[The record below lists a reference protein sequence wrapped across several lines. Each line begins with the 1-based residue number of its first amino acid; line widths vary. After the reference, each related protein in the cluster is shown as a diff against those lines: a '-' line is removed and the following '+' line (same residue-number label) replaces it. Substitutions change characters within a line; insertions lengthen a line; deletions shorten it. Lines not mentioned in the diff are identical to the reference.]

1 MKRIRKVGLT
11 NFILLVSSLI
21 LVIILIG
28 FSFMQNADSADEIA
42 ESWKVKNNIDQISS
56 TISKMESFGLTY
68 RYTNNIK
75 YKEEFRLAEKE
86 YDTLLKSLRYLVRET
101 EQQVNRVNTIED
113 KMDAN
118 LKLLDSILLNPTS
131 NLSSIENDN
140 HRDVHF
146 NDDVALILKDMLITA
161 DVILDKRIRKFTTW
175 KLIILAG
182 LGIAT
187 IIVFLSL
194 FNLIKKIRPLIEE
207 LLQTQSDLERSNKNL
222 QHTLKDLKISNA
234 EKQKEIKAKEKAIEE
249 ADKLNESLIVKN
261 QQLDHFAYVASH
273 DLQEPLRT
281 VSNYLEI
288 FQEDFP
294 ERVEGEA
301 VMYFNFINKAVERM
315 RNLISGL
322 LSFSRIGTSGQMEEV
337 NLNETLEKIKD
348 DFAVVIEERGIVI
361 EHDHLPT
368 ITGYRIEIKQLFQNL
383 ISNAIKF
390 TKPEVKPNIKIS
402 FDETDNYFNFH
413 IKDNGIG
420 IPEKDFTKVF
430 DMFSRLNSNKDY
442 EGQGIGLAFCQKIV
456 ELHLGNI
463 WVSSTFGVGTTVH
476 FTLKK

>member
-28 FSFMQNADSADEIA
+28 FSFMQNAESADEIA
-42 ESWKVKNNIDQISS
+42 DTWKVKNNINQISS
-56 TISKMESFGLTY
+56 SISKMESFGLTY
-68 RYTNNIK
+68 RYTKKLK
-75 YKEEFRLAEKE
+75 YRQEFKAAEEE
-86 YDTLLKSLRYLVRET
+86 YDSLLLSLRNLVSDDQLQLVRVEM
-101 EQQVNRVNTIED
+101 IEAE
-113 KMDAN
+113 MIAN
-118 LKLLDSILLNPTS
+118 LKLLDSILLNPQVDAGS
-131 NLSSIENDN
+131 NNLEEYQEL
-140 HRDVHF
+140 HF
-146 NDDVALILKDMLITA
+146 TDDVTSILNDLLTTENK
-161 DVILDKRIRKFTTW
+161 ILDARIKKFTTW
-175 KLIILAG
+175 KIIILG
-182 LGIAT
+182 TLGIAT

-207 LLQTQSDLERSNKNL
+207 LLQTQLDLEHSNKNL
-222 QHTLKDLKISNA
+222 QHTLKDLKISNS
-234 EKQKEIKAKEKAIEE
+234 EKEKEIKARERAIER
-249 ADKLNESLIVKN
+249 AAKLNDSLIVKN

-294 ERVEGEA
+294 ERIEGEA
-301 VMYFNFINKAVERM
+301 TMYFNFINKAVERM

-322 LSFSRIGTSGQMEEV
+322 LSFSRIGTSGEMEVV
-337 NLNETLEKIKD
+337 NLNETLEKIKE
-348 DFAVVIEERGIVI
+348 DFAVVIEERHI
-361 EHDHLPT
+361 EIISDPLPT
-368 ITGYRIEIKQLFQNL
+368 ITAYRIEIKQLFQNL
-383 ISNAIKF
+383 ISNGIKF
-390 TKPEVKPNIKIS
+390 TKPDVNPKIKIS
-402 FDETDNYFNFH
+402 FDETENFYNFH

-430 DMFSRLNSNKDY
+430 DMFSRLHSTKDY
-442 EGQGIGLAFCQKIV
+442 EGQGIGLPFCQKIV

-463 WVSSTFGVGTTVH
+463 WVSSTFDVGTTVH